1 MEKKHILT
9 GAHAAMKLRRMA
21 YEILE
26 ENPDETEI
34 ILAGILDSGLVVA
47 TQLKSILSQI
57 SAKQIHLISIR
68 MDKQHPSEIIV
79 DAPMDFDGRT
89 IILVDDVTNS
99 GKTLLY
105 ALKPFLECYPKKIQ
119 TLVLVERSHKAYPIH
134 PDYVGLRLA
143 TTLLD
148 HVCVEYEGGEITGA
162 FIE

>member
-1 MEKKHILT
+1 
-9 GAHAAMKLRRMA
+9 MKLRRMA

-26 ENPDETEI
+26 ENPDEAEI

-89 IILVDDVTNS
+89 IILVDD
-99 GKTLLY
+99 
-105 ALKPFLECYPKKIQ
+105 AC
-119 TLVLVERSHKAYPIH
+119 A
-134 PDYVGLRLA
+134 
-143 TTLLD
+143 
-148 HVCVEYEGGEITGA
+148 GGAEP
-162 FIE
+162 